1 MMVGYLNTDDI
12 NGLQGRLAG
21 FYLEISLL
29 LLSLSHSKP
38 SLIGY
43 YIIHILIFTQFL
55 NLIIKIFS
63 GLVWAAGNKTR
74 DLVSLLLS
82 RGSGEKYGTT
92 PLI

>member
-1 MMVGYLNTDDI
+1 MVVGYLNTDDI
-12 NGLQGRLAG
+12 NGLQGRLAV
-21 FYLEISLL
+21 FYLDISPLDTSL
-29 LLSLSHSKP
+29 PLSFQTVFNWIL
-38 SLIGY
+38 
-43 YIIHILIFTQFL
+43 HILIFTQFL